1 MRCWRGIIGLL
12 AGGLAFGF
20 IGLLANPSPAVEQSQ
35 AFVEGLRKR
44 EFYDLALDYLESMRK
59 SPLADPAFLEAID
72 YETGVTLLAGSRL
85 LPPKEREKQL
95 EQARACFQKFMTEH
109 PQHPM
114 VAAVNNQLANLL
126 VDCGRVKMDQ
136 AEQPN
141 RSPDQK
147 KQLRND
153 ARALFQE
160 AQKTLTQIEAKLHDE
175 HQQYKTV
182 DPNDVKRI
190 AERNQVRT
198 NIMQTRLALATMVYE
213 IAQTY
218 DQGSKENKETL
229 QAAAVKFGEYY
240 KKYSRWVGGFYARI
254 DEARCYKDLGDYDK
268 AMKMLEEIMGQSEE
282 DEGLRRMRSAAT
294 VLAMQIMMLPQ
305 QKKYKEALTVFHNW
319 EKNTARRND
328 SSPDALAIKC
338 MAGEAALECAR
349 GMKVDNPNNIKA
361 RKEHLLLAKDLLKY
375 AARFPGEQRQRAR
388 VKLTDPLLGGGEV
401 KIEAPKNYD
410 EARDRARLAWDRLQ
424 EPNLKTEEERQ
435 LRAEALQNFRFAL
448 NHAPADAKIEDLC
461 VIRYCMAYLYW
472 VTDEYYDA
480 AVLGEYLARRYPDRP
495 ESQQG
500 AKIAMAAYAKLY
512 GEIAPSEDHK
522 FENDRMTSISQFI
535 TQRWPDTPLATEA
548 WMMLIRLA
556 VSNRDLAKTV
566 EYLAHVPLDSPR
578 RGETELLTGQTLWGA
593 YLEASRLPEIDRPSQ
608 AEMAKMFA
616 QTQTTLQD
624 GVNRSR
630 KAVDAGGEV
639 AYPLAAGVLSLAQ
652 TCLDA
657 GQADKA
663 IAWLDDPK
671 IGPHTLITAKK
682 PVADRATFRLETLKA
697 CLRAYVAAQR
707 LDKAEETMN
716 ALEKAAGDTNLTRI
730 YLSLGRQL
738 EESLKRIR
746 AKGNQE
752 EATKVARGFT
762 TFLTRLSSR
771 PLKETN
777 FNTLSWVAEMFVS
790 LGASLD
796 PGAGPLSGEAA
807 DYYKNAVDTYR
818 KILDSCANEPNFA
831 PRKEMIYSIQIRLAR
846 CLRRMGKYGQDMD
859 ELLGI
864 LKAQNNMIDAQI
876 EAARTYQIWGEE
888 KPAFYIH
895 AIRGGREMELEDGS
909 KTYMIWGWGGIA
921 KRVQYSERHQDLFFE
936 ARYNLALCRYK
947 YALSRPA
954 EERTDVLEQARRDIV
969 IVYKLNPG
977 LGGKEWYDQFDD
989 LLKKIQGSLGEKKIG
1004 LEAIEDDVSM
1014 NDSPL
1019 GNRSLSSFCC
1029 GKANRGAVI
1038 LSTAKNLRSF

>member
-12 AGGLAFGF
+12 AGSFAFGL
-20 IGLLANPSPAVEQSQ
+20 IGLSVNPLPAAERCQ

-44 EFYDLALDYLESMRK
+44 EFYDMALDYLEAMRT
-59 SPLADPAFLEAID
+59 SPLADKTFLEAID
-72 YETGVTLLAGSRL
+72 YETGVTLLAGARL
-85 LPPKEREKQL
+85 LPPKEREQQL
-95 EQARACFQKFMTEH
+95 EKARSCFQKFMTEH

-136 AEQPN
+136 SEQPS

-147 KQLRND
+147 KQLKND
-153 ARALFQE
+153 ARVLFLE
-160 AQKTLTQIEAKLHDE
+160 AQKTLTQIDAKLHDK
-175 HQQYKTV
+175 HQEYKTV

-198 NIMQTRLALATMVYE
+198 DIMQTRLALASMVYE

-218 DQGSKENKETL
+218 DPGSKENKENL
-229 QAAAVKFGEYY
+229 QAAAAKFGEYY

-254 DEARCYKDLGDYDK
+254 DEARCYKDLGDYDR
-268 AMKMLEEIMGQSEE
+268 ATKMLDEIMAQSEE
-282 DEGLRRMRSAAT
+282 DEGLRRMRSSAT
-294 VLAMQIMMLPQ
+294 VLALQIAMLPQ
-305 QKKYKEALTVFHNW
+305 LKKYKEAVGIFHNW

-338 MAGEAALECAR
+338 LAGEAALEYAR
-349 GMKVDNPNNIKA
+349 GLKVDNPNNAKS
-361 RKEHLLLAKDLLKY
+361 RKEHVQLAKELLKY

-388 VKLTDPLLGGGEV
+388 VKLTDSLLGGGEIKV
-401 KIEAPKNYD
+401 EPPKNYD

-424 EPNLKTEEERQ
+424 EPNLKTEEETQ
-435 LRAEALQNFRFAL
+435 LRAEALHNFRFAL
-448 NHAPADAKIEDLC
+448 THAPADAKIEDLC
-461 VIRYCMAYLYW
+461 IIRYCVAYLYW
-472 VTDEYYDA
+472 VTEEYYDA

-495 ESQQG
+495 EAQQG

-512 GEIAPSEDHK
+512 SELAPDEDRK
-522 FENDRMTSISQFI
+522 FENNRMTGIAQFI
-535 TQRWPDTPLATEA
+535 TQRWPDSPLAAEA
-548 WMMLIRLA
+548 WMMLIRVA
-556 VSNRDLAKTV
+556 VSNRDLVKTV

-593 YLEASRLPEIDRPSQ
+593 YLDASRLPEIDRPSQ
-608 AEMAKMFA
+608 AEMAKIFA
-616 QTQTTLQD
+616 QAQTTLQD
-624 GVNRSR
+624 GVGRSR

-639 AYPLAAGVLSLAQ
+639 AYPLVAGVLSLAQ
-652 TCLDA
+652 TCLET

-663 IAWLDDPK
+663 ITWLDDPK
-671 IGPHTLITAKK
+671 IGPHTLVMAKK
-682 PVADRATFRLETLKA
+682 PVVDRATFRVETLKA
-697 CLRAYVAAQR
+697 TLRAYVAAQR

-716 ALEKAAGDTNLTRI
+716 ALEKAGGDVNLTRI

-752 EATKVARGFT
+752 EATKLAQGFT
-762 TFLTRLSSR
+762 TFLSRLSAR
-771 PLKETN
+771 PLKEVN

-796 PGAGPLSGEAA
+796 PGSGPLGGEAA
-807 DYYKNAVDTYR
+807 GYYQKAVDTYR
-818 KILDSCANEPNFA
+818 KILDACANDEHFA
-831 PRKEMIYSIQIRLAR
+831 PRKELIHSIQIRLAR

-859 ELLGI
+859 ALLAI
-864 LKAQNNMIDAQI
+864 LKVQNNMIDAQI

-895 AIRGGREMELEDGS
+895 AIRGGREMELPDGS

-921 KRVQYSERHQDLFFE
+921 KRVQFSERHQELFHE

-947 YALSRPA
+947 YAMSQPEQRA
-954 EERTDVLEQARRDIV
+954 ELLEQARRDIV

-977 LGGKEWYDQFDD
+977 LGGKVWYEQYDA
-989 LLKKIQGSLGEKKIG
+989 LMKKIQAALGEKKIG
-1004 LEAIEDDVSM
+1004 LEALDEDASIDKPRLRVAALCFIRWHFKKLLH
-1014 NDSPL
+1014 P
-1019 GNRSLSSFCC
+1019 F
-1029 GKANRGAVI
+1029 KEI
-1038 LSTAKNLRSF
+1038 ST